1 MQTESVHVPAS
12 MPEGPMEW
20 ALDKFKQHPK
30 TSVVSAA
37 ALLGGAIVLHHF
49 VRIGYLP
56 VLAVSDLIGVVIAS
70 AAMGLILLATVTVLL
85 VLPGLMLVFWRRAGI
100 GPKTI
105 VRLRAD
111 RPFRRRWKHTSYA
124 LTSAAAALLAVAVYS
139 GMLLYVEVPYFIFL
153 LLFLFMVPAMT
164 AMVMLETPYR
174 ESFVIGPLRKL
185 PALFL
190 FQFYWYVLAWSFIA
204 LILLLWQYEPSTTF
218 LANTAILVAAA
229 IVLHLAML
237 VVADMSGRAKIVVPV
252 LMVVYV
258 LVFTSSPSIGAERI
272 ISFFGL
278 GQISRVDI
286 ALTKAGCDTVNAI
299 WSKRPCVV
307 VRGGNPSSYLLPD
320 VDLVTR
326 IGPHYLLGERGV
338 VADLEDRRL
347 IRVAVRSEDV
357 LGWARV
363 REEKAPR

>member
-12 MPEGPMEW
+12 APAGFMEW
-20 ALDKFKQHPK
+20 VLDKFKQHPK
-30 TSVVSAA
+30 TTVVSAA
-37 ALLGGAIVLHHF
+37 TLWGGAIVLHHF
-49 VRIGYLP
+49 FRIGYLP
-56 VLAVSDLIGVVIAS
+56 VLAVSDLLGVVIAS
-70 AAMGLILLATVTVLL
+70 AAIGLILLAAVTVLL
-85 VLPGLMLVFWRRAGI
+85 VLPGLMLIFWRRAGI

-139 GMLLYVEVPYFIFL
+139 VVLLYVEVPYLIFL
-153 LLFLFMVPAMT
+153 FLVPPMA
-164 AMVMLETPYR
+164 AVVMLETPYR
-174 ESFVIGPLRKL
+174 ESFVIRPLRKL

-190 FQFYWYVLAWSFIA
+190 FQLYCYVLAWSFIA
-204 LILLLWQYEPSTTF
+204 LILLLWQYERDTTF
-218 LANTAILVAAA
+218 LANTA
-229 IVLHLAML
+229 ML
-237 VVADMSGRAKIVVPV
+237 VVAAIFLHLVMLAVADMPGRAKIVVPM
-252 LMVVYV
+252 LMVIYV
-258 LVFTSSPSIGAERI
+258 LVFTSSLSIGAGRI

-307 VRGGNPSSYLLPD
+307 VSGGSPSSYLLPD

-338 VADLEDRRL
+338 VTDLEDRRL